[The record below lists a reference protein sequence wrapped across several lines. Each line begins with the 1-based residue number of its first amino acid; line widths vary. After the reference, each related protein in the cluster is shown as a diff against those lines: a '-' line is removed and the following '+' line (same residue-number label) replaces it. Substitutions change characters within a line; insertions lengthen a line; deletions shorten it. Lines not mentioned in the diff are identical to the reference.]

1 MTCSWIPIKFNCN
14 TLTNARLIKPIQK
27 IRKGM
32 RMLTDH
38 DCQPAVLSCA
48 LAGGANTVVCQYLF
62 WLDCL
67 GRCANVIVS
76 ILVGWLCSRN
86 PVNST
91 FLSSSTHA
99 VGSQSL
105 FCPKCPSYSL
115 PASQVPYSGK
125 RPRYSL
131 QISTLTA
138 HCLIWTS

>member
-1 MTCSWIPIKFNCN
+1 
-14 TLTNARLIKPIQK
+14 
-27 IRKGM
+27 M

-48 LAGGANTVVCQYLF
+48 MAGGANTVVCQYLF

-67 GRCANVIVS
+67 GRCANVIVC
-76 ILVGWLCSRN
+76 LYLFWLDGFVARN

-91 FLSSSTHA
+91 FLSSSTHP

-105 FCPKCPSYSL
+105 SCPKSLRYSL
-115 PASQVPYSGK
+115 PASQVTYSGK
-125 RPRYSL
+125 RHRYSL

-138 HCLIWTS
+138 RCLI